1 MRPFT
6 PSTDEELLCS
16 DEPAAFGMFF
26 YDRYVTAL
34 LRYFARR
41 TGDPEVAA
49 DLTAETFAS
58 AIVARRRFKPDGPP
72 AAAWL
77 CAIAARR
84 LADYRRRGRVD
95 ARLRRSLQM
104 ERRPIGADDARMIW
118 MLADDGAGELVS
130 ELPSEQC
137 EAIAAHVIGERG
149 YPELAGELQ
158 IWEAAVRQS
167 ESAASPSTARWA
179 RARCGSPTSTARSSG
194 SIRRRSAW
202 WRGSRSPLS
211 RSPSPTVL
219 AGCGCEPPSARSA
232 WPARGP
238 CSKSIRRSTAPPRVG
253 TSVAARASRSG
264 PAPCGR
270 RARRPRPAASIGSI
284 PARGR
289 PQGGST

>member
-16 DEPAAFGMFF
+16 DEPAAFGMF

-34 LRYFARR
+34 LRYFVRR

-77 CAIAARR
+77 YAIAARR

-130 ELPSEQC
+130 ELPSEQR

-158 IWEAAVRQS
+158 ISEAAVRQRVS
-167 ESAASPSTARWA
+167 RGLGTL
-179 RARCGSPTSTARSSG
+179 
-194 SIRRRSAW
+194 RRRM
-202 WRGSRSPLS
+202 G
-211 RSPSPTVL
+211 
-219 AGCGCEPPSARSA
+219 
-232 WPARGP
+232 
-238 CSKSIRRSTAPPRVG
+238 
-253 TSVAARASRSG
+253 
-264 PAPCGR
+264 
-270 RARRPRPAASIGSI
+270 
-284 PARGR
+284 GR
-289 PQGGST
+289 P